1 MVVQKIAWVHT
12 HYFLL
17 GGSSKDGQ
25 TDNHLKN
32 HYIFSNKTAIN
43 KDNNMDKKQVYNRQ
57 EINWLQG
64 SRRKGA

>member
-1 MVVQKIAWVHT
+1 M
-12 HYFLL
+12 
-17 GGSSKDGQ
+17 
-25 TDNHLKN
+25 KN

-43 KDNNMDKKQVYNRQ
+43 KDKNTDKKQIYNQQ

>member
-25 TDNHLKN
+25 VDRYLKN

-43 KDNNMDKKQVYNRQ
+43 KAKNTDKK
-57 EINWLQG
+57 
-64 SRRKGA
+64 

>member
-1 MVVQKIAWVHT
+1 MRI

-17 GGSSKDGQ
+17 GGSSKNGQ
-25 TDNHLKN
+25 IDNYLKN
-32 HYIFSNKTAIN
+32 HYILSNKTAMN
-43 KDNNMDKKQVYNRQ
+43 KDKNTHKKQACNQQ

>member
-25 TDNHLKN
+25 IDNHLKN

-43 KDNNMDKKQVYNRQ
+43 KDNNTDKR
-57 EINWLQG
+57 
-64 SRRKGA
+64 